1 MPSTLHH
8 FQPKRD
14 KFFLKVVDAQLSFQ
28 RQADGKISG
37 LVLHQNGRDMPGLRD
52 AD

>member
-1 MPSTLHH
+1 MPALPRQKTN
-8 FQPKRD
+8 
-14 KFFLKVVDAQLSFQ
+14 FLKIVDAQLSFQ

-37 LVLHQNGRDMPGLRD
+37 LVLHQNGRNTPGPRD